1 MDLPLQ
7 SISLAKGPTD
17 AVILTRRD
25 IPTCGLRDSLDA
37 ANYNDIRLIA
47 QGLMPRSSLSRMN
60 SCHASGGETPNG
72 ESNSV
77 SRSSDGR
84 ERDSLDE
91 HMLSNLPES
100 GGHFGGMSSK
110 SSKIRKGPVNLKSD
124 KQLLMESKSR
134 HRTNREVI
142 VSAIEHEIRKDC
154 VMKQRNAELSIF
166 RDRILPVIDS
176 TPNVSSKQSWKGNGY
191 MGSLS
196 SKNSGIEFPR
206 DLFYKK
212 PVQRQEYGKASGIL
226 SLEGRPVKL
235 R

>member
-7 SISLAKGPTD
+7 SLSVAKGPTD

-91 HMLSNLPES
+91 HMLSNLPDSS
-100 GGHFGGMSSK
+100 GYFGGMSSK
-110 SSKIRKGPVNLKSD
+110 SSKIRKGPVKLKSD
-124 KQLLMESKSR
+124 QQLLMESKSR
-134 HRTNREVI
+134 QRTNKEVV
-142 VSAIEHEIRKDC
+142 VSAIEYEIRKDC
-154 VMKQRNAELSIF
+154 VIKQRNAELSVF
-166 RDRILPVIDS
+166 RDRVLPVIDS
-176 TPNVSSKQSWKGNGY
+176 TPNVSSKQSWSGNG
-191 MGSLS
+191 GSLS

-212 PVQRQEYGKASGIL
+212 PVQQQEYGKASGIL